1 MLKNK
6 KVYIVF
12 VIFILCV
19 IGIYALK
26 KPNMKMADIIDNKV
40 SVIKIFNGNTGK
52 EINVDN
58 KEDINKII
66 KNLNNAELKKDK
78 SSKDFN
84 GFSFSMKF
92 YNLDGKE
99 KEIITINSSDTI
111 IYNDY
116 FYKDKN
122 NSIDYDFINS
132 LFSKYTN

>member
-12 VIFILCV
+12 VIFVLCV

-26 KPNMKMADIIDNKV
+26 KPNIKTADIIDNEV

-66 KNLNNAELKKDK
+66 KNLNNAEFKKDK
-78 SSKDFN
+78 SSKDFD

-92 YNLDGKE
+92 YSLDGKE